1 MKKILILISLISI
14 LIFSVSCTPSEVE
27 QEIQNDP
34 ALEVEAGV
42 GIQVVEGED
51 YDYQDSNVEAI
62 VTSSNAWCL
71 EAQATTQEGVISSEI
86 ITNFEGYDGQEFC
99 HIYTVLNDG
108 RYSHTYWNED
118 HSVSELT
125 IYLANDDIEGRTVQN
140 TAGTFVYGP
149 NNDLI
154 YSSN

>member
-1 MKKILILISLISI
+1 MKKILMIISLITI
-14 LIFSVSCTPSEVE
+14 LMLTVSCTSEEAYDEV
-27 QEIQNDP
+27 QSDP
-34 ALEVEAGV
+34 ALEIEQGV

-51 YDYQDSNVEAI
+51 YTYEDEDITATATESYS
-62 VTSSNAWCL
+62 WCL

-86 ITNFEGYDGQEFC
+86 VTDFQDYLEEFC

-125 IYLANDDIEGRTVQN
+125 IYLENGEIEGRTVQDS
-140 TAGTFVYGP
+140 TGTFVYGP
-149 NNDLI
+149 NNELI